1 MAKQWMKMATLA
13 GAIALTRLCMA
24 AEVSGDWIA
33 TIGAGAQGEP
43 QYARVMLKADGD
55 KISGMWGTSKIDG
68 TLTDGKLD
76 LKLTDAQGNAVG
88 ALTGTLS
95 GDSFTGTGTGLSTGG
110 GRGGFGGGMGGGGAA
125 GGRRAAAGGAAAT
138 ADAAAPGLTAAAPAA
153 GARRAGG
160 GGGGLG
166 GGRGGAAA
174 GPASF
179 TLAHAPVPPAAPR
192 TLTYNPTSFVGYYS
206 AKNKPELTIF
216 PGDIVHTWTSD
227 AGGVDAQGIHHR
239 GGDDNIG
246 PIYVEGALPGDT
258 LAVHLLKIRTNRVT
272 AHQGSHLNAHA
283 ASTAY
288 LVGAQSDPAVTG
300 DWTLL
305 PDKGIAV
312 PTHPSEHMKNYSVP
326 MKPMLGC
333 ISVAPQGDQQY
344 RGGDLGPFGG
354 NLDYNEIAEGATVYL
369 PVFHAGALLGMGDG
383 HAAMGDG
390 EVVGSGL
397 ETSMDVD
404 FSVEVIKGD
413 SSGMVRVENKDY
425 LIALGVSGS
434 VPVSIQIATSQL
446 ATWIKQKYK
455 LSDSEVAIL
464 FASTLKYDITELVD
478 SRYDVAAKVPKSV
491 LDTMK

>member
-1 MAKQWMKMATLA
+1 MAKQWTKLASLA
-13 GAIALTRLCMA
+13 GVIALTQLCMA
-24 AEVSGDWIA
+24 QNVSGNWIA
-33 TIGAGAQGEP
+33 TVGGGDQAEP
-43 QYARVMLKADGD
+43 SYARVTLKADGE
-55 KISGMWGTSKIDG
+55 KLSGMWGTSKIDG
-68 TLTDGKLD
+68 TLTGGKLD
-76 LKLTDAQGNAVG
+76 IKLTDSQGAASG
-88 ALTGTLS
+88 SATGTLS
-95 GDSFTGTGTGLSTGG
+95 GDSITGTGTGLATGGG
-110 GRGGFGGGMGGGGAA
+110 GRGG
-125 GGRRAAAGGAAAT
+125 R
-138 ADAAAPGLTAAAPAA
+138 
-153 GARRAGG
+153 GG
-160 GGGGLG
+160 GGGGG
-166 GGRGGAAA
+166 GGRGGRGAVAPAAADATPVLSGAAPAAAA
-174 GPASF
+174 GGRARGGGGGGGGGGRGAATGPVEFA
-179 TLAHAPVPPAAPR
+179 LNHAPVPPATPR
-192 TLTYNPTSFVGYYS
+192 NITYNPTTFESYYS
-206 AKNKPELTIF
+206 AKNKPDIKIF
-216 PGDIVHTWTSD
+216 PGDIVHTWTTD
-227 AGGVDAQGIHHR
+227 ASGVDAKGVHHP

-258 LAVHLLKIRTNRVT
+258 IAVHLLKIRTNRST
-272 AHQGSHLNAHA
+272 AHQGSRLNAHA
-283 ASTAY
+283 ATEAY
-288 LVGAQSDPAVTG
+288 LVGAQYDPAVDG

-305 PDKGIAV
+305 PDKGYAV
-312 PTHPSEHMKNYSVP
+312 PTHPSAHMKNYKIP
-326 MKPMLGC
+326 LTPMLGC

-354 NLDYNEIAEGATVYL
+354 NLDYNQIEEGATVYL

-404 FSVEVIKGD
+404 FTVDVIPGD

-491 LDTMK
+491 LDKMK